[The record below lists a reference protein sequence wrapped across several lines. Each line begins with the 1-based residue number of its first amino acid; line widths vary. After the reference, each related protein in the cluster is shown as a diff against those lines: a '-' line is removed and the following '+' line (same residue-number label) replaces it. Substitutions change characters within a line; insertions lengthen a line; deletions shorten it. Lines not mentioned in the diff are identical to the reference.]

1 MPQSK
6 VQGLCSRRIILNWR
20 VNPDSL
26 QKILP
31 APFRPKL
38 VEENGI
44 VGICIIELEEMRPKG
59 MPAFVGMRSINAAPR
74 IAVEWPDEDKPGQ
87 FEQGVYIPRRY
98 TSAKWNAFVSKLRF
112 FPTASGAGDI
122 EVEEDEDGKIQAHAV
137 APDGMKLSFSGH
149 TADRLD
155 DGSVFKT
162 TQEASDFL
170 KAAQVAYSPN
180 DVNEEFDAIK
190 LKTYQWEAAALSK
203 NEAECT
209 FISDNF
215 KGDEANFDS
224 ALIMR
229 GIAHEWHYL
238 GCGSPCEF
246 E

>member
-20 VNPDSL
+20 VNPDGL

-31 APFRPKL
+31 APF
-38 VEENGI
+38 
-44 VGICIIELEEMRPKG
+44 ICIIELEEMRPKG

-74 IAVEWPDEDKPGQ
+74 IAVEWPHEDS
-87 FEQGVYIPRRY
+87 FEQGVYIPHRY
-98 TSAKWNAFVSKLRF
+98 TSAKWNTVVSKLRF

-122 EVEEDEDGKIQAHAV
+122 EVEESEDGRISAHAV
-137 APDGMKLSFSGH
+137 APDGMRLSFSGQ
-149 TADRLD
+149 AAGALD
-155 DGSVFKT
+155 ENSIFKS

-170 KAAQVAYSPN
+170 KAAQVAYSPKEIRESS
-180 DVNEEFDAIK
+180 DIGLEFDAIK
-190 LKTYQWEAAALSK
+190 LKTYEWQASALSK

-229 GIAHEWHYL
+229 GIGHEWHYL
-238 GCGSPCEF
+238 GCGSPCQFDESG
-246 E
+246 EK